1 MKTLVAML
9 VCLAVI
15 VVSVALLVYLP
26 SSESSDSSAA
36 VPKIKA
42 GTVIL
47 AQSGATGAT
56 SNSFTIGDKWDL
68 VWRFDCSNVPF
79 RTGDFVVRLFN
90 GTSANRSIDYVNRDV
105 HRAGPAGA
113 GIEHY
118 TAGDSHKKLLVI
130 ETNCRWGVIA
140 QGA

>member
-1 MKTLVAML
+1 LKTFVAML
-9 VCLAVI
+9 VCLAVV
-15 VVSVALLVYLP
+15 VVSIALLVYLP

-56 SNSFTIGDKWDL
+56 SNSFTVGDKWNL

-105 HRAGPAGA
+105 HRAGQAGA
-113 GIEHY
+113 GIENY

>member
-1 MKTLVAML
+1 LKTLVAML

-15 VVSVALLVYLP
+15 GVSIALLVYLP

-105 HRAGPAGA
+105 HRAGQAGA
-113 GIEHY
+113 DIEHY

-130 ETNCRWGVIA
+130 ETNCRWGVIV

>member
-15 VVSVALLVYLP
+15 VVSVALLIYLP
-26 SSESSDSSAA
+26 SSESSDSSAT

-42 GTVIL
+42 GTVLL
-47 AQSGATGAT
+47 AQSGAAGAT
-56 SNSFTIGDKWDL
+56 SNSFTVGDHWKL
-68 VWRFDCSNVPF
+68 VWRFDCSNTPF

-90 GTSANRSIDYVNRDV
+90 GTSTNRSIDYVNRDV
-105 HRAGPAGA
+105 HRAGQAGA
-113 GIEHY
+113 GIEPY

>member
-1 MKTLVAML
+1 M
-9 VCLAVI
+9 
-15 VVSVALLVYLP
+15 
-26 SSESSDSSAA
+26 
-36 VPKIKA
+36 
-42 GTVIL
+42 
-47 AQSGATGAT
+47 
-56 SNSFTIGDKWDL
+56 
-68 VWRFDCSNVPF
+68 WRFDCSNVPF

-90 GTSANRSIDYVNRDV
+90 GTSTNRSIDYVNRDV
-105 HRAGPAGA
+105 HRAGQAGA